1 MMDDVDLVLRRLRRK
16 LKRGRGRGSRGGRE
30 RSVITMETTAVWEM
44 DTTWTTADGRRERR
58 K

>member
-1 MMDDVDLVLRRLRRK
+1 MMDEVDLVLQRLRRK
-16 LKRGRGRGSRGGRE
+16 QKRGRGSRGGRE